1 MLKILVCCLVS
12 ASVMEALVVVVVAQL
27 HIAMPY
33 FSVLLMLKYDNLAGH
48 LTMWIVILVS
58 CLVSALG
65 IVALVVVVV
74 VVDTYQLTQS
84 LESHRRDNR
93 SHYSS
98 ERGREAAELSEQV
111 STPANWCTPSPNCE
125 KQLLR
130 PFGGFA

>member
-1 MLKILVCCLVS
+1 
-12 ASVMEALVVVVVAQL
+12 
-27 HIAMPY
+27 
-33 FSVLLMLKYDNLAGH
+33 
-48 LTMWIVILVS
+48 MWIVILVS

-65 IVALVVVVV
+65 IVAPV

-111 STPANWCTPSPNCE
+111 STPANWCTPSPVCE